1 MCRILDAKFQESN
14 LSKIVSYGKHLRSDK
29 QGMLY
34 DVLNKYEFLFS
45 GTLGTCKTKPVD
57 IKIHPGAKPYH

>member
-1 MCRILDAKFQESN
+1 MLNS
-14 LSKIVSYGKHLRSDK
+14 KHLSSNK
-29 QGMLY
+29 QSMLN

-45 GTLGTCKTKPVD
+45 GTLGTFKTKPVD